1 LFNFKIAFTFEKTK
15 PAMAKTEKTAKQ
27 IDISTE
33 EKIKEAARVVF
44 TRKGFV
50 AAKVRDIAA
59 EAGINLSLVNYY
71 FRSKEKLFEIIMA
84 ETVRNLFSEIK
95 HIINDEQ
102 TSIIRKIEL
111 ITDHYIDMLIRNPD
125 FPLFLVNEVMSGSD
139 TLTAVIRSENLF
151 WNSHFAKQLIEL
163 KTENKIQF
171 HPLHLLLN
179 VLGLIVFPFFGRPL
193 LIKSSLTTAEEF
205 TALIEERK
213 KLIPAWISM
222 ILKG

>member
-1 LFNFKIAFTFEKTK
+1 
-15 PAMAKTEKTAKQ
+15 MAKTEKTAKQ

-163 KTENKIQF
+163 KK
-171 HPLHLLLN
+171 
-179 VLGLIVFPFFGRPL
+179 
-193 LIKSSLTTAEEF
+193 
-205 TALIEERK
+205 
-213 KLIPAWISM
+213 
-222 ILKG
+222 